1 MLVQNRCK
9 YFECCF
15 WSTFLIP
22 DNRILTPISIGIN
35 DHKKFIDFRY
45 LSIDYY
51 RHLISFN
58 DNRLS
63 KLSTSCFRANNFCL
77 AQMTQELSKK
87 HNEVG
92 PPEQLPSGALSQ
104 FDNGHNRHWRLLV
117 PTNNAKARGMRM
129 AEWKI
134 KSPPAF
140 QNAPQ
145 PLLYESILSFKSF

>member
-35 DHKKFIDFRY
+35 NHKKFIDFRY

-87 HNEVG
+87 YNEVG

-104 FDNGHNRHWRLLV
+104 FDNGQNKHWRLLV
-117 PTNNAKARGMRM
+117 PTNNAKGIL
-129 AEWKI
+129 KI
-134 KSPPAF
+134 CVWLSGRLSPPHVSKRSAASVVWI
-140 QNAPQ
+140 N
-145 PLLYESILSFKSF
+145 SVI